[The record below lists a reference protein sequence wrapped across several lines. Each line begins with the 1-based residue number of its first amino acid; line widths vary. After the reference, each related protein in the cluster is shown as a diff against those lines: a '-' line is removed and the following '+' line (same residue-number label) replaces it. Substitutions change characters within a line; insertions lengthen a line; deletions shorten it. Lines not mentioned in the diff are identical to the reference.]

1 MSKVL
6 LLDNYDSFTYN
17 LYHLCLQAGAQN
29 IDIIKNDQLQAED
42 AAAYDFIIISPG
54 PDLPDAAGITKPLIE
69 KWGPYKPIL
78 GICLGHQAI
87 GEIYGGKL
95 RRLEQVR
102 HGQKSRILQ
111 TSTPGHL
118 YQHIPDGFEAGR
130 YHSWVVDE
138 KDIQQTDLI
147 VTAVDEEGTIM
158 SLEHAHYP
166 VYGIQYHPESYMTQ
180 EGLQLMRN
188 FFKSK
193 RAR

>member
-17 LYHLCLQAGAQN
+17 LYHLCLQAGAHN
-29 IDIIKNDQLQAED
+29 IDIVKNDQMRVEN

-69 KWGPYKPIL
+69 KWGPRIPIL

-87 GEIYGGKL
+87 GEVYGGKL
-95 RRLEQVR
+95 RRLEKVR
-102 HGQKSRILQ
+102 HGQKSKILQ
-111 TSTPGHL
+111 TSTPGLL
-118 YQHIPDGFEAGR
+118 YQNLPNGFDAGR

-138 KDIQQTDLI
+138 KDIEQTDLI

-188 FFKSK
+188 FFQK
-193 RAR
+193 